1 MKLDW
6 VKTRDSFTH
15 WVYLEFCF
23 SGTSRLMGSFF
34 FISFPNTEE
43 KLKIK
48 LIKIN
53 RDCLSLWTLLKSLC
67 GLQGKNK
74 SRPGS
79 LVNLQTSLSQH
90 SRIWTFISFFFYILL
105 SIISFWKK
113 ILPYFLSN
121 LNDLLN
127 KKQQNIYI

>member
-6 VKTRDSFTH
+6 VKTRDSFTP

-34 FISFPNTEE
+34 CISFPNTEE

-53 RDCLSLWTLLKSLC
+53 RDCLSLGTLLKSLC

-74 SRPGS
+74 SGPGS

-90 SRIWTFISFFFYILL
+90 SRIWTFFSFFSTFCCRL
-105 SIISFWKK
+105 FHFGK
-113 ILPYFLSN
+113 ILPFFLSN

-127 KKQQNIYI
+127 EKQRNIHI

>member
-1 MKLDW
+1 MELDW

-34 FISFPNTEE
+34 CISFPNTEE

-53 RDCLSLWTLLKSLC
+53 RDCLSLGTLLKSLC

-90 SRIWTFISFFFYILL
+90 SRIWTFFPFFFSHFVVDYFIL
-105 SIISFWKK
+105 KK
-113 ILPYFLSN
+113 ILPFFLSN

>member
-1 MKLDW
+1 MELDW

-34 FISFPNTEE
+34 CISFPNTEE

-53 RDCLSLWTLLKSLC
+53 RDCLSLGTLLKSLC

-90 SRIWTFISFFFYILL
+90 SRIWTFFSFFFTFCCRLFHFEKNIAIF
-105 SIISFWKK
+105 SIEFKWPSLK
-113 ILPYFLSN
+113 
-121 LNDLLN
+121 

>member
-1 MKLDW
+1 MELDW
-6 VKTRDSFTH
+6 VKIRDSFTH

-34 FISFPNTEE
+34 CISFPNTEE

-53 RDCLSLWTLLKSLC
+53 RDCLSLGTLLKSLC

-74 SRPGS
+74 SGPGS

-90 SRIWTFISFFFYILL
+90 SRIWTFFFIFFHILL
-105 SIISFWKK
+105 SIISFSKK
-113 ILPYFLSN
+113 ILLFFLSN

>member
-34 FISFPNTEE
+34 CISFPNTEE

-53 RDCLSLWTLLKSLC
+53 RDCLSLGTLLKSLC

-79 LVNLQTSLSQH
+79 FVNLQRSLSQH
-90 SRIWTFISFFFYILL
+90 SRIWTFFFIFFHILL

-113 ILPYFLSN
+113 ILPFFLSN

-127 KKQQNIYI
+127 KKQRNIHI